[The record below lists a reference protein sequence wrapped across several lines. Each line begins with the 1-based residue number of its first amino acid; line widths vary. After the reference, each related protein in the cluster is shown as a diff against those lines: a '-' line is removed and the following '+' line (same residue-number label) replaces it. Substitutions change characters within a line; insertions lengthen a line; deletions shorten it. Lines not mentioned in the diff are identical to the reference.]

1 MAKIPID
8 EQETVIILGRDSQIA
23 LISTTDTRHMNK
35 FDKLV
40 KNNPS
45 EWRLHGA
52 SYSGWDMVEKEYECP
67 INLIS
72 FRKATKTISEEQ
84 KEAAANRMRQYHA
97 EKKGDGDEQT
107 R

>member
-8 EQETVIILGRDSQIA
+8 EQETIIILGRDSQIA

-40 KNNPS
+40 KNNPA
-45 EWRLHGA
+45 EWRLHGDYT
-52 SYSGWDMVEKEYECP
+52 SNGDVVEKEYECP

-72 FRKATKTISEEQ
+72 FRKATKTISDEQ
-84 KEAAANRMRQYHA
+84 KEAAAERMRRYHA
-97 EKKGDGDEQT
+97 DKKGGDGDG
-107 R
+107 

>member
-8 EQETVIILGRDSQIA
+8 EQETIIILGRDSQIA

-40 KNNPS
+40 KNNPA
-45 EWRLHGA
+45 EWRLHGD
-52 SYSGWDMVEKEYECP
+52 YICGGDVVEKEYECP

-72 FRKATKTISEEQ
+72 FRKATKIISDEQ
-84 KEAAANRMRQYHA
+84 KEAAAERMRQYHA
-97 EKKGDGDEQT
+97 EKKGDSDG
-107 R
+107 